1 MRPYN
6 INGGRPSLL
15 SEDQRKYIKDNLR
28 NKSLRTLGKELGV
41 SYSCV
46 YYSLKKK
53 TNDQKRFI

>member
-46 YYSLKKK
+46 YYSLKKRNK
-53 TNDQKRFI
+53 IK